1 MGTVNLD
8 KWWQKN
14 WDKFELR
21 RAKWG
26 AMLKKLEL
34 ELNAARL
41 GVGDDVANMLVAVR
55 GWNRD

>member
-1 MGTVNLD
+1 MDTDNLD

-34 ELNAARL
+34 ELNAAWLR
-41 GVGDDVANMLVAVR
+41 VGEDVAKLLVAVR
-55 GWNRD
+55 G